1 MLETPTQVF
10 SGGYC
15 EIFKNTYFDSSNLIQ
30 FPAYNEKSQITQ
42 HDFEKCISQKAG
54 LQEKLFLTYICVI
67 LVADLCNPNPCENNA
82 ICLQD
87 GDENYK
93 CICPYGYK
101 GSNCQSK

>member
-1 MLETPTQVF
+1 M
-10 SGGYC
+10 
-15 EIFKNTYFDSSNLIQ
+15 
-30 FPAYNEKSQITQ
+30 
-42 HDFEKCISQKAG
+42 
-54 LQEKLFLTYICVI
+54 I

-101 GSNCQSK
+101 GSNCQSKWQNKLMVHKGTIKALSKWRNWLNLL